1 MSASHSV
8 TQLLER
14 WNSGDREALDKLMP
28 LIYEELRRMAQRYMR
43 QQNPDHTLQTTALI
57 HEAYLRMVKQKEKHF
72 ENRAHFFGVAAQAMR
87 HILVDYARARGTSKR
102 GGGTRPIS
110 LEEAALVTQ
119 ERAAELVAFDDA
131 LKELERLSH
140 RQSRVVELRY
150 FGGLSVE
157 ETASVL
163 EVSPETVMRDWSMA
177 KTWLHRALSAASE
190 V

>member
-8 TQLLER
+8 TQLLEQ
-14 WNSGDREALDKLMP
+14 WNRGDPEALDKLMP
-28 LIYEELRRMAQRYMR
+28 LIYEELRKMARRHMG
-43 QQNPDHTLQTTALI
+43 QQNPGHTLQTTALI

-72 ENRAHFFGVAAQAMR
+72 QNRAHFFGVAAQAMR
-87 HILVDYARARGTSKR
+87 HILVDYARARNAAKR
-102 GGGTRPIS
+102 GGAARPIS

-131 LKELERLSH
+131 LKQLEELSK

-150 FGGLSVE
+150 FGGLSVQ
-157 ETASVL
+157 ETAVVL
-163 EVSPETVMRDWSMA
+163 EVSPDTVMRDWSMA
-177 KTWLHRALSAASE
+177 KTWLHRALTSASE

>member
-8 TQLLER
+8 TQLLEQ
-14 WNSGDREALDKLMP
+14 WNSGDREALDRLMP
-28 LIYEELRRMAQRYMR
+28 LIYEELRKMARRYMR

-57 HEAYLRMVKQKEKHF
+57 HEAYLRMVKQKEKQF

-87 HILVDYARARGTSKR
+87 HILVDYARARHAAKR
-102 GGGTRPIS
+102 GGEARPIS
-110 LEEAALVTQ
+110 LEEAALVTE

-131 LKELERLSH
+131 LKELEKLSK

-157 ETASVL
+157 ETATVL
-163 EVSPETVMRDWSMA
+163 AVSPETVMRDWNMA
-177 KTWLHRALSAASE
+177 KTWLHRALSAANE